1 MALPPLYIGSQP
13 VYPSQSQ
20 TPVLSKEELIS
31 QTRKKWLE
39 NAHNI
44 VDDRQGEYIK
54 CANSM
59 LAALRTEATVLG
71 TLIQSS
77 SEIQSKLSQTI
88 NKYNESL
95 KLFPTK
101 QIKLIVTQV
110 RMEDDSLA
118 DKFRKEKASF
128 SVYRK
133 PPPPKEKAPLRD
145 WRDRYRE
152 QQQEQDQKQI
162 ISSFQ
167 GLHAGAATLRLVGA
181 TVHAGVKTVC
191 GITQQTEKACEIAK
205 EAANATLAFTGT
217 KEYVDKGRAYLRSYD
232 GSSLVPGL
240 VSRGFPEAQA
250 KQLARQSVEDVIT
263 VSTAVVTSAAVKL
276 GVEALKKIGQFGRR
290 SQPFATDTDYRVYKI
305 YFTHPQL
312 SGPSFFLPKRPAI
325 SLGSRSVR
333 PAQLLLPAPPAQLF
347 LPKPSAAAAT
357 SLVSTSLA
365 PRSVRPVQLL
375 LSAPPAQFFLPK
387 PSSIA
392 ASSALQVPSPAA
404 ASSYPVALSEAPSG
418 SVTGQLMNLGAAND
432 VAGILNQVDS
442 AIARSSSDRPVTG
455 SYDLSL
461 QRNIDDLD
469 CLSEELA
476 HAVPELSTAAKNTLL
491 ALRRTGEHLDY
502 GFGMTKMTDGGQAFT
517 FKQFHSPGAAVQ
529 EAKGFAA
536 LSSFDLPHLNVAQ
549 PVAMGIFVRPFM
561 VKTET
566 PGETLRTWMYQT
578 GSAASPAER
587 ASKMN
592 ILVPAA
598 SSCGTNLAD
607 LQTISSHFPA
617 MPESYLRAI
626 QFTAFFRLEGE
637 IGDAQGALNEIDE
650 TDALQYTDHLDAA
663 GKDLEQDLG
672 GVSAGFGD
680 IHANQFSFNP
690 GDPRPLGFFDAEFVT
705 RTMSSLNVPL
715 SPIAEEFWEFYLMFL
730 FEGYLAG
737 LTFEE
742 IELLQQAFYDAYFA
756 AYRGPPHSAAA
767 DRFFR
772 LQASLKII
780 QLFAKRIKRGGP
792 AMQHLRVPLNRLV
805 DEVNTIL
812 RSYGE
817 TPLLVTQPIPST
829 KTPTH
834 LASEAP
840 PESVTNQLLNLGEVN
855 DVEGILKRV
864 DSGVKPAPDHP
875 VKFCSELSLKRGIE
889 DLDCLL
895 PELSNEAKLVLNTLI
910 KTHGEHLDY
919 GLGMTK
925 ITDGKQAFTLK
936 KFKSR
941 ADAVLEAKGL
951 TILRAF
957 GLPNLNVARPIA
969 LGIIS
974 GCPFLLKTHTPGE
987 TLKPLMYETGS
998 TTSPAERASKMNI
1011 LVPAASSCGT
1021 NLADLQTISS
1031 DSPPLSESHLRAIYQ
1046 EAIFG
1051 LKSWMGDAQNALD
1064 EIPKEY
1070 ADYEN
1075 ALQYGDYLDAANKDL
1090 EQNLGGVSAGFGDF
1104 QADQFS
1110 FNPEDPDSLGFF
1122 DADFVTDTVSRLNE
1136 PLKLISKEYWDLYQ
1150 MFFLEGCLAGL
1161 TFKEIKLLQQA
1172 FHNAYFFAY
1181 CGPAHSAAA
1190 NRFFY
1195 LHASSRVII
1204 CFAEHI
1210 AEGGSSARHLR
1221 APLNR
1226 LIDEVNTIL
1235 RSYAETPLLASE
1247 APLESVTNQ
1256 LLNLGEVNDVEGILN
1271 RVDSALVELV
1281 SDRRPGIS
1289 MKLSLHYNIDQ
1300 LDFSSEQ
1307 LAGTFPELSNKAY
1320 QILNRIA
1327 STHGE
1332 CKNRGDT
1339 ITKITDGKQA
1349 FILKKFPCCR
1359 DAVKETKGL
1368 VILRSFDLPNL
1379 ALPQPIA
1386 LELSY
1391 YPFVLKTAT
1400 PGPTIM
1406 EWLELAGSDSS
1417 SPAEKEFALEV
1428 LKQLA
1433 SSCGDNLA
1441 GLQTRSSH
1449 FPLLSQSHSTAICHD
1464 AISDLE
1470 AALSA
1475 AQAALKEIDK
1485 TNAIRYV
1492 DRLSIICNHLKQN
1505 LGGVSAGF
1513 GQIHARQFSFNPG
1526 DLRPLGF
1533 FDTDSVTLTVSPL
1546 GQPLKLISEEFWEF
1560 PQMFLLAGCQAGL
1573 TLQQIEF
1580 FLHQPF
1586 RNGYFAVYRGP
1597 AHSAAAD
1604 QFYHLC
1610 SSLYAIRFI
1619 AEEIALGDSS
1629 MQNSGALLSHLIHEV
1644 NTILLSY
1651 SETDFAVEQP
1661 APLATLATSAT
1672 RAPIRSSPTPSAPEH
1687 GSPHVDLTAARIN
1700 EVADRHLYFPNR
1712 SEILN
1717 TPLDKIHATWSHNQE
1732 TLIGILG
1739 EEFLPRFA
1747 FHGTSAD
1754 GAREILSTRAPRSK
1768 KGDFL
1773 WGAGYLHSVDPATQ
1787 YADLLNMANKASDY
1801 VPAEGGMFVLNTTDA
1816 IPYGHSFVS
1825 KITPLPWDTSA
1836 HNRIFSLME
1845 RNGKGLLITT
1855 TQDGRTAILEDAFMN
1870 VDEFHVYFNP
1880 DIYDTVIKGF
1890 IPRKKSLYPASS
1902 LQKRTWQAFLAN
1914 RFRLQELLIESFG
1927 ILGVVKDFAQAPWE
1941 QYHRMGKQLT
1951 SLPKESIA
1959 VPLDEFIQMERHM
1972 AQLDF
1977 PARRVLSQNN
1987 SSTGASSTSKVQGR
2001 KIGSHDIGA
2010 LEHVDLRGYVA
2021 SNRGDMML
2029 QLTCLEAKPDTLNP
2043 HQLMDQIIHFAL
2055 QNGAKRL
2062 FIELNPSSNM
2072 NMVKH
2077 GRQLFADDPFKDL
2090 FGEHWI
2096 DHGFIECVQQYPVVL
2111 KRDQIIREFHPNA
2124 TTHIFQVQLPLSLE

>member
-1 MALPPLYIGSQP
+1 MQPQLRVTLMAQPPLYIGSQP

-20 TPVLSKEELIS
+20 TPVLSPILSKGELIS

-39 NAHNI
+39 NANNI
-44 VDDRQGEYIK
+44 VDDRQEEYIK
-54 CANSM
+54 CVNSM
-59 LAALRTEATVLG
+59 LHALRTEATVLG
-71 TLIQSS
+71 TLVQSS
-77 SEIQSKLSQTI
+77 QELQSKLSQTI

-101 QIKLIVTQV
+101 QITLIAMQV
-110 RMEDDSLA
+110 RKEDDSLA
-118 DKFRKEKASF
+118 DTFRKEINSF

-133 PPPPKEKAPLRD
+133 PAPPKERAPLRD

-152 QQQEQDQKQI
+152 QQREQDQEQI
-162 ISSFQ
+162 ISTFK
-167 GLHAGAATLRLVGA
+167 GLRAGGATLRLVSA

-191 GITQQTEKACEIAK
+191 GITPETEQVCKSTVDLTKKAV
-205 EAANATLAFTGT
+205 NATLTFTGT
-217 KEYVDKGRAYLRSYD
+217 KEIVDKGRAYLRSCD

-250 KQLARQSVEDVIT
+250 KQLAGQSVEDVIT

-312 SGPSFFLPKRPAI
+312 SGPSLFLPKRAAI

-347 LPKPSAAAAT
+347 LPKPSAAGPT

-375 LSAPPAQFFLPK
+375 LSAPPAQSFLPS
-387 PSSIA
+387 PSSSI
-392 ASSALQVPSPAA
+392 ASSALQVSSPAA
-404 ASSYPVALSEAPSG
+404 ASSYPVALSEAPSE

-442 AIARSSSDRPVTG
+442 AIARSSSDRPVKG

-469 CLSEELA
+469 CGSEELA
-476 HAVPELSTAAKNTLL
+476 HAVPKLSTAAKNTLL

-502 GFGMTKMTDGGQAFT
+502 GFGMTKMTDGGQVFT
-517 FKQFHSPGAAVQ
+517 FKEFHSPGAAVQ
-529 EAKGFAA
+529 EAKGLAA
-536 LSSFDLPHLNVAQ
+536 LSSFDLPNLNVAQ
-549 PVAMGIFVRPFM
+549 LVAMGISGRPFT
-561 VKTET
+561 VKTHT
-566 PGETLRTWMYQT
+566 PGPTLRTWMYQT

-587 ASKMN
+587 VPKRN
-592 ILVPAA
+592 ILVQAA

-607 LQTISSHFPA
+607 FQTKSSLFAA
-617 MPESYLRAI
+617 MPESHLQAI

-663 GKDLEQDLG
+663 GTDLKQNLG

-690 GDPRPLGFFDAEFVT
+690 GDLRPLGFFDGECVT
-705 RTMSSLNVPL
+705 RTMSPLNVPL
-715 SPIAEEFWEFYLMFL
+715 SPIAEEFWEFYQMFL
-730 FEGYLAG
+730 WEGYLAG

-756 AYRGPPHSAAA
+756 AYRGPAHSAAA

-772 LQASLKII
+772 LQASLQII
-780 QLFAKRIKRGGP
+780 QFFAKRIKRGGP
-792 AMQHLRVPLNRLV
+792 SMQHLRVPLNRLV
-805 DEVNTIL
+805 DEVNAIL

-817 TPLLVTQPIPST
+817 TPLLVAQPVPST

-840 PESVTNQLLNLGEVN
+840 PESVTNQLMNLGSVN
-855 DVEGILKRV
+855 DVEGILNRV

-875 VKFCSELSLKRGIE
+875 VKFRSELSLKRGIE

-936 KFKSR
+936 QFKSR

-969 LGIIS
+969 IGIIS
-974 GCPFLLKTHTPGE
+974 GHPFLLKTHTPGE
-987 TLKPLMYETGS
+987 TLKTSMYETGS
-998 TTSPAERASKMNI
+998 AASPAERASKMNI
-1011 LVPAASSCGT
+1011 LVQAASSCGG

-1031 DSPPLSESHLRAIYQ
+1031 DFPPLSESHLRAIYQ
-1046 EAIFG
+1046 EAIFE
-1051 LKSWMGDAQNALD
+1051 LKSWMEDAQNALD
-1064 EIPKEY
+1064 EIGEE
-1070 ADYEN
+1070 D
-1075 ALQYGDYLDAANKDL
+1075 ALQYADYLDAANKDL

-1104 QADQFS
+1104 QANQFS
-1110 FNPEDPDSLGFF
+1110 FDPEDPHSLGFF
-1122 DADFVTDTVSRLNE
+1122 DADFVTDTVSRLNA

-1150 MFFLEGCLAGL
+1150 MFFLEGYLAGL
-1161 TFKEIKLLQQA
+1161 TLEEITLLQQA
-1172 FHNAYFFAY
+1172 FHDAYFAAY
-1181 CGPAHSAAA
+1181 RGPAHSAAA

-1195 LHASSRVII
+1195 LHASSRIII

-1210 AEGGSSARHLR
+1210 AEEGSSADHLR

-1226 LIDEVNTIL
+1226 LIDEVNTSL
-1235 RSYAETPLLASE
+1235 LSYAETPLLVAQPIPSASV
-1247 APLESVTNQ
+1247 ASQ

-1271 RVDSALVELV
+1271 RVDSALVGLV
-1281 SDRRPGIS
+1281 SDRRPGTS
-1289 MKLSLHYNIDQ
+1289 MQLSLHYSIDE
-1300 LDFSSEQ
+1300 LGLSLEQ
-1307 LAGTFPELSNKAY
+1307 MAGTFPQLSNEA
-1320 QILNRIA
+1320 QAILSRIA
-1327 STHGE
+1327 STYGE
-1332 CKNRGDT
+1332 CKNRGDA

-1359 DAVKETKGL
+1359 DAVRETKGL

-1386 LELSY
+1386 LELSL
-1391 YPFVLKTAT
+1391 YPFLLKTET
-1400 PGPTIM
+1400 PGPTIRK
-1406 EWLELAGSDSS
+1406 WIELAGSDSS

-1441 GLQTRSSH
+1441 ELQTRSSH

-1464 AISDLE
+1464 AISLLE

-1492 DRLSIICNHLKQN
+1492 DRLSIICNKLKQN

-1513 GQIHARQFSFNPG
+1513 GQIHAGQFSFNPG
-1526 DLRPLGF
+1526 DPRPLGF

-1546 GQPLKLISEEFWEF
+1546 GQPLRLISEEYWEF
-1560 PQMFLLAGCQAGL
+1560 PQMFLLAGSEAGL

-1580 FLHQPF
+1580 FLLQPF
-1586 RNGYFAVYRGP
+1586 RNGYFAAYRGP

-1629 MQNSGALLSHLIHEV
+1629 MQNSGAMLSHLIHEV

-1651 SETDFAVEQP
+1651 SETDFAVDQP
-1661 APLATLATSAT
+1661 APLATLAT
-1672 RAPIRSSPTPSAPEH
+1672 RTPAPEH
-1687 GSPHVDLTAARIN
+1687 GSPHVNLTAARIN
-1700 EVADRHLYFPNR
+1700 EVADRHLYFPNKR
-1712 SEILN
+1712 EILN

-1754 GAREILSTRAPRSK
+1754 GARDILSTRAPRSK

-1773 WGAGYLHSVDPATQ
+1773 WGAGYLHSVDPVTQ
-1787 YADLLNMANKASDY
+1787 YADLLNMVNKTSAYES
-1801 VPAEGGMFVLNTTDA
+1801 AEGGMFVLDTTDA
-1816 IPYGHSFVS
+1816 IPYGQSFVS

-1890 IPRKKSLYPASS
+1890 IPRKESLYSESS
-1902 LQKRTWQAFLAN
+1902 LQKRTWQAFLTN
-1914 RFRLQELLIESFG
+1914 RFRLQELLIKSFK
-1927 ILGVVKDFAQAPWE
+1927 ILDVVKDFAQAPWE
-1941 QYHRMGKQLT
+1941 QYHRTGNQLM

-2001 KIGSHDIGA
+2001 KITSQDIGDF
-2010 LEHVDLRGYVA
+2010 EHVDLRGYVA

-2029 QLTCLEAKPDTLNP
+2029 QLICLEAEPGILNP
-2043 HQLMDQIIHFAL
+2043 QQFMDQLIHFA
-2055 QNGAKRL
+2055 QQHGAKRL

-2077 GRQLFADDPFKDL
+2077 GRQLPTHDPF

-2096 DHGFIECVQQYPVVL
+2096 DRGFMECVQQYPVVL
-2111 KRDQIIREFHPNA
+2111 KRDQITREFRPNV
-2124 TTHIFQVQLPLSLE
+2124 TTHIFQVPLPLSLD